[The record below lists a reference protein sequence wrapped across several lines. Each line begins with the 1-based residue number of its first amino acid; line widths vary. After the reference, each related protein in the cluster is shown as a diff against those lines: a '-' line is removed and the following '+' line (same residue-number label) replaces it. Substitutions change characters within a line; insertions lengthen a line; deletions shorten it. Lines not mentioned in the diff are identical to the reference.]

1 MVIRKMG
8 FDTARTISVLFAASE
23 ESVGR
28 VTYVGRVTA
37 FLWINKFI
45 HDPNLSLPSLLC
57 LVEKHEASLNGR

>member
-1 MVIRKMG
+1 MG

-37 FLWINKFI
+37 FLWTNKFI
-45 HDPNLSLPSLLC
+45 HDPKPISSLSSLPC
-57 LVEKHEASLNGR
+57 RET